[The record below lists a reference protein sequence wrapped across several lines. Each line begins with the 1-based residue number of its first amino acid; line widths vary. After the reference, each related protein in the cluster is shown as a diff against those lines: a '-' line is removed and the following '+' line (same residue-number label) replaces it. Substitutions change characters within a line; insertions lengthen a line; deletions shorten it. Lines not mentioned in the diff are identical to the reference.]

1 MSKQTQKM
9 RRTDVVKTKKATEGE
24 RVFIDEL
31 HQTTFQQYMS
41 PAGLL
46 LCLLQEKK
54 KIYI

>member
-1 MSKQTQKM
+1 M
-9 RRTDVVKTKKATEGE
+9 VKTKKATEGE

-46 LCLLQEKK
+46 LYLLQEKK
-54 KIYI
+54 KYIYKNKNRIK